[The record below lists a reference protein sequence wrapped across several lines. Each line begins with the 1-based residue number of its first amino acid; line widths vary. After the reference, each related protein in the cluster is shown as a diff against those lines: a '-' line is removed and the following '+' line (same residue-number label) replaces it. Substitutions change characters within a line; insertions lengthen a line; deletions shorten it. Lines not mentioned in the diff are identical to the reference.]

1 MKMNTMIRMAA
12 LAALCAFG
20 TAAMAQGTAA
30 PAAAA
35 SKIGVINVRQA
46 IGNTSEG
53 KIASAELQSKYAPRQ
68 NELEAMNKQVGELQ
82 QRLAAGERTLSDEEK
97 ARLRQQG
104 QRMAQQL
111 ERKQTELQEDA
122 NADQGDVIQRIGRK
136 MMDVLDRYARENGYV
151 AIFVNDPSSQTNP
164 LLYSAAQIDITADI
178 VRLYD
183 QAYPIKSG
191 AAAPAT
197 PKPAAAAAP
206 KPAAAPAQK
215 PPQQ

>member
-1 MKMNTMIRMAA
+1 MNTMIRWAV

-30 PAAAA
+30 PAAAG

-53 KIASAELQSKYAPRQ
+53 KLASAELQSKYAPRQ
-68 NELEAMNKQVGELQ
+68 NELETLNKQVNELQ

-104 QRMAQQL
+104 QRLAQQL

-183 QAYPIKSG
+183 QAYPVKSG
-191 AAAPAT
+191 LAAP
-197 PKPAAAAAP
+197 AAAP
-206 KPAAAPAQK
+206 KPAVARPAAPAQK

>member
-1 MKMNTMIRMAA
+1 MIRWAV

-53 KIASAELQSKYAPRQ
+53 KLASAELQSKYAPRQ
-68 NELEAMNKQVGELQ
+68 NELETLNKQVNELQ

-104 QRMAQQL
+104 QRLAQQL
-111 ERKQTELQEDA
+111 ERKQNELQEDA

-183 QAYPIKSG
+183 QAYPVKSG
-191 AAAPAT
+191 SAAP
-197 PKPAAAAAP
+197 AAAP
-206 KPAAAPAQK
+206 KPAAPKPAAQK